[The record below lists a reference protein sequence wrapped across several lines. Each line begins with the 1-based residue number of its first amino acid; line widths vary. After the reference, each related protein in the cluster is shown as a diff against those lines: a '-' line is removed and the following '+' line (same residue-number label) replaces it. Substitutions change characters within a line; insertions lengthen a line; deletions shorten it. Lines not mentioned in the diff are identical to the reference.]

1 MRRIPRVL
9 WTAALVLA
17 TLTAVVLPVF
27 AQEGEPSPEPPPR
40 LDPNAPVTRDEV
52 QAMLDRAEEAVIIA
66 EDAAEDA
73 ENAIGYANDLF
84 GLFEAMSGAVALVV
98 PFLAIAATVFGLQ
111 RLNSAE
117 NELKE
122 SRDRFEKDIEERS
135 AELDRLREALEE
147 SLQTSKT
154 EAGNAALAL
163 SLLPLGEKQYKA
175 QDYQG
180 AIDTYLRAL
189 ELDPDNLIT
198 HYRIGYVYT
207 QSGELEEAEK
217 HLSQSLEIDKTFA
230 PALAARGYVYRRIAE
245 KMDKGIDR
253 DALLNQ
259 AEENFLRA
267 LKQSPKLV
275 DEDGESWW
283 GALGGLY
290 RRRGQINE
298 AINAYEQGAKV
309 TPHSSY
315 PFSNLALLY
324 MQTHNR
330 EKMMETYKRVER
342 LAYGEIQA
350 DVDNYWAYADLIVAR
365 MALRKVKE
373 AWDELDAALET
384 APSDSPYTLESLID
398 TLVRLS
404 GVMNGDND
412 QAEIDKVIAHIRKF
426 QATHHGPQNGATADA
441 GAEKTKPDA
450 DSSS

>member
-1 MRRIPRVL
+1 MRRISCVL
-9 WTAALVLA
+9 
-17 TLTAVVLPVF
+17 LTVGLLMAVMSAVTSPVS
-27 AQEGEPSPEPPPR
+27 AQEVGDNPPP
-40 LDPNAPVTRDEV
+40 DPNAPVTRGEV
-52 QAMLDRAEEAVIIA
+52 DAMLNRAEEAVIIA
-66 EDAAEDA
+66 EEAADDAAT
-73 ENAIGYANDLF
+73 AIGYANDLF

-98 PFLAIAATVFGLQ
+98 PFLAIVATVVGFQ
-111 RLNSAE
+111 RLNSAQ

-122 SRDRFEKDIEERS
+122 ARERFEKDIEERS
-135 AELDRLREALEE
+135 AELDRLREALED
-147 SLQTSKT
+147 SLETSRS

-180 AIDTYLRAL
+180 AIDTYKRAL

-207 QSGELEEAEK
+207 QSGELDDAER
-217 HLSQSLEIDKTFA
+217 HLSRSLDIDATFA

-253 DALLNQ
+253 EALLNQ

-275 DEDGESWW
+275 DEDSESWW

-290 RRRGQINE
+290 RRRNQTEE
-298 AINAYEQGAKV
+298 AINAYEEGAKV

-324 MQTHNR
+324 MQTENR
-330 EKMMETYKRVER
+330 EKMLETYKRVER

-350 DVDNYWAYADLIVAR
+350 EVDNYWAYADLIVAR
-365 MALRKVKE
+365 MALRRVKE

-384 APSDSPYTLESLID
+384 APADSPYTLESLID
-398 TLVRLS
+398 TLQRLS
-404 GVMNGDND
+404 KVMDNPESIAD
-412 QAEIDKVIAHIRKF
+412 IDKVVAYIRKF
-426 QATHHGPQNGATADA
+426 QATHHGPQNGASAEANA
-441 GAEKTKPDA
+441 GSDTESGA
-450 DSSS
+450 